1 MGRLLASNTSV
12 PLKIAQREATPEK
25 FLPYARHINE
35 EMVALDSGD
44 IMLTFEL
51 QGRAFETSDVRDLN
65 DWHTKLNGLLR
76 NLHDERLSV
85 WTHLIRMRVD
95 QYPGGAFKSGFAAD
109 LDRAYFGRINRE
121 RMFINRFFV
130 SLVIRPSATGS
141 DKIIQ
146 LFKRKVSKQANKG
159 PLIDEALVELLD
171 DKARDFE
178 KLMARC
184 QPRRCGIYEHR
195 GLMFSETM
203 EVADMVMTGRHVR
216 VPVVRGH
223 LGGALYRARTI
234 FGAETIEVRGA
245 DTSAFGGIFGIRE
258 YP

>member
-95 QYPGGAFKSGFAAD
+95 QYPGGAVKSGFAAD

-130 SLVIRPSATGS
+130 SLVIRPAATGS

-146 LFKRKVSKQANKG
+146 LFKRKVYKQAMRRWSNC
-159 PLIDEALVELLD
+159 
-171 DKARDFE
+171 
-178 KLMARC
+178 LMIKRATLKNSWRAVS
-184 QPRRCGIYEHR
+184 R
-195 GLMFSETM
+195 
-203 EVADMVMTGRHVR
+203 ADAQYMN
-216 VPVVRGH
+216 
-223 LGGALYRARTI
+223 I
-234 FGAETIEVRGA
+234 A
-245 DTSAFGGIFGIRE
+245 D
-258 YP
+258 